1 MGDPIFE
8 STKQNVTPKKE
19 LLFVALGGS
28 GEIGMNVNLY
38 GCQGKWLMVDCG
50 ITFADPQY
58 PGIDVIL
65 PDLAFIEEQ
74 LDNLLGIV
82 LTHGHEDHIGALPYL
97 AEDLGVPL
105 YATPFTA
112 GLIRGKLE
120 EEGNAN
126 RVRLN
131 VIQPG
136 DSFDAGP
143 FGVTFVPLSHSIP
156 EANAL
161 LIDTPYGRVFHTGDW
176 KLDAAPVLGAPTSP
190 EQLDIIGD
198 EGVLALVCDSTNVFN
213 TEASGSEADVRVGLS
228 EVIAKARGRVLV
240 TTFASNAAR
249 LHTLGQ
255 VAKETGRKLCVAGR
269 SLDRI
274 LKVARATGYLKDFP
288 ETVEPEVAM
297 RLPRNKILI
306 VATGGQGEERAAL
319 ARVASGSHPISL
331 DAGDTVVFSSKQIP
345 GNEVA
350 IGRIQNQLATKGV
363 EMITERQAHVH
374 VSGHPGRPELAAM
387 YRWIRPEVLMP
398 VHGEMRHLMEQA
410 RFGLS
415 EGIPRALVQTNGDI
429 VRLAPGA
436 PEKLGHA
443 QVGRLVLDG
452 DVILPGDGGTINERR
467 KLALNGQISVAV
479 AIDRAGKMLGQ
490 PQVRLQG
497 IPVEEDR
504 DPFMDETLVAVAD
517 ATREGGRDR
526 DKLRESIRLATR
538 RVATRWT
545 GKKPIVD
552 VLLIEA

>member
-1 MGDPIFE
+1 
-8 STKQNVTPKKE
+8 VTPNNE

-38 GCQGKWLMVDCG
+38 GCRGKWLMVDCG
-50 ITFADPQY
+50 ITFADPAY

-65 PDLAFIEEQ
+65 PDLAFIEER
-74 LDNLLGIV
+74 LDDLVGIV

-120 EEGNAN
+120 EEGNAA

-131 VIQPG
+131 VVKPG
-136 DSFDAGP
+136 ERIGLGP
-143 FGVTFVPLSHSIP
+143 FGVNFVPMSHSIP

-176 KLDAAPVLGAPTSP
+176 KLDTSPVLGMPSSP
-190 EQLDIIGD
+190 EQLTAIGD

-213 TEASGSEADVRVGLS
+213 AEASGSEAEVRVGLS
-228 EVIAKARGRVLV
+228 DVVAKARGRVLV

-255 VAKETGRKLCVAGR
+255 VARETGRALCVAGR

-288 ETVEPEVAM
+288 DTIEPDAAM
-297 RLPRNKILI
+297 RLPRDKVMI

-319 ARVASGSHPISL
+319 ARVAAEQHPISL

-350 IGRIQNQLATKGV
+350 IGRIQNQLAARGV
-363 EMITERQAHVH
+363 EMVTERQAHVH
-374 VSGHPGRPELAAM
+374 VSGHPGRPELASL
-387 YRWIRPEVLMP
+387 YRWIRPEILMP

-415 EGIPRALVQTNGDI
+415 EGVPRSLVQTNGDI

-443 QVGRLVLDG
+443 AVGRLVLDG
-452 DVILPGDGGTINERR
+452 DVILPGDGATINERR
-467 KLALNGQISVAV
+467 KLGLYGQISVAV
-479 AIDRAGKMLGQ
+479 ALGQRGLIGQ
-490 PQVRLQG
+490 PQVRIQG
-497 IPVEEDR
+497 VPVEEDR
-504 DPFMDETLVAVAD
+504 EPFLDEAIEAVIGAVKQ
-517 ATREGGRDR
+517 GGRDPE
-526 DKLRESIRLATR
+526 KLRETIRLAVR

>member
-1 MGDPIFE
+1 MI
-8 STKQNVTPKKE
+8 TPKNE

-50 ITFADPQY
+50 ITFADPNY
-58 PGIDVIL
+58 PGIELIL
-65 PDLAFIEEQ
+65 PDLQFIEER
-74 LDNLLGIV
+74 LDDLLGIV

-97 AEDLGVPL
+97 AEDLGVPI
-105 YATPFTA
+105 YATAFTA

-120 EEGNAN
+120 EEGNVK
-126 RVRLN
+126 RVALN
-131 VIQPG
+131 VVDPAKTLQL
-136 DSFDAGP
+136 GP
-143 FGVTFVPLSHSIP
+143 FGIDFVPLSHSIP
-156 EANAL
+156 EMNAL
-161 LIDTPYGRVFHTGDW
+161 SIATPYGRVFHTGDW
-176 KLDAAPVLGAPTSP
+176 KLDTAPVIGKPAAPDALAA
-190 EQLDIIGD
+190 IGD
-198 EGVLALVCDSTNVFN
+198 KGVLALVCDSTNVFN
-213 TEASGSEADVRVGLS
+213 SEPSGSEADVRVGLT

-255 VAKETGRKLCVAGR
+255 VAKETGRALCVAGR

-274 LKVARATGYLKDFP
+274 IKVAKATGYLRDLPATIDP
-288 ETVEPEVAM
+288 EAAM
-297 RLPRNKILI
+297 RLPRDKVMV
-306 VATGGQGEERAAL
+306 VATGGQGEDRAAL
-319 ARVASGSHPISL
+319 SRVAFGSHPIKL

-350 IGRIQNQLATKGV
+350 IGRIQNQLAAKGIV
-363 EMITERQAHVH
+363 MVTDRQAHVH
-374 VSGHPGRPELAAM
+374 VSGHPGRPELAQM
-387 YRWIRPEVLMP
+387 YGWLRPDILMP

-415 EGIPRALVQTNGDI
+415 QGVPQTLVQTNGEI

-436 PEKLGHA
+436 PEKIGHA
-443 QVGRLVLDG
+443 PVGRLVLDG

-467 KLALNGQISVAV
+467 KLAVNGQMSVAV
-479 AIDRAGKMLGQ
+479 AVGGRGLIGR
-490 PQVRLQG
+490 PQVRYNG

-504 DPFMDETLVAVAD
+504 APFIEETVEAVIA
-517 ATREGGRDR
+517 ATKQPPKDRE
-526 DKLRESIRLATR
+526 KLREAVRLAAR